1 MPPPLA
7 HRYAVYLAPEG
18 AWWDHGS
25 AWLGRCAQTGAALP
39 SEAPADWTS
48 APRLYG
54 LHATLKAP
62 LRLADGADATE
73 LDAVLRALARRHA
86 PFQVRLALRRL
97 RGFLAWCIAAD
108 DDTGRRAMQ
117 ALADDAVAFLDPL
130 RAPATE
136 AELARRRPEQLS
148 DAERA
153 MLMRWGYPYAFDTYR
168 FHITLSGMLAE
179 PALHA
184 AEAALTTLSAPLSA
198 EPMPASAVSLYV
210 QPEPGADFL
219 IARHYGFD
227 GSVRDGAGAAWLPVR
242 S

>member
-1 MPPPLA
+1 M
-7 HRYAVYLAPEG
+7 
-18 AWWDHGS
+18 
-25 AWLGRCAQTGAALP
+25 
-39 SEAPADWTS
+39 
-48 APRLYG
+48 
-54 LHATLKAP
+54 
-62 LRLADGADATE
+62 
-73 LDAVLRALARRHA
+73 RALARRHA
-86 PFQVRLALRRL
+86 PFAVRLALRRL

-108 DDTGRRAMQ
+108 DDAGRRAMQ

-130 RAPATE
+130 RAPATGD
-136 AELARRRPEQLS
+136 ELARRRPEQLP

-168 FHITLSGMLAE
+168 FHITLSGMLPD

-184 AEAALTTLSAPLSA
+184 AEQALSALSEPLSA
-198 EPMPASAVSLYV
+198 DPMPASAVSLYV

-227 GSVRDGAGAAWLPVR
+227 GATRDGVGAAWLPAR